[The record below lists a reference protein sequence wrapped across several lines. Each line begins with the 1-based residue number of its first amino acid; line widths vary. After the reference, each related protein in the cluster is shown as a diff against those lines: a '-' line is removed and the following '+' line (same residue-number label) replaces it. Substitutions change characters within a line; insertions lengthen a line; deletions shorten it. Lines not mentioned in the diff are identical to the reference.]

1 MSPKTS
7 APSATDGYWTIQVVN
22 ADRNAAGRRFVCRA
36 LDDFQA
42 QSIAGHLSGS
52 DRGVLGY
59 DYHRIDNPAGLHA
72 RTLGVGQSEAI
83 FDGDTWAAL
92 QSARRGA

>member
-1 MSPKTS
+1 MSRNPS
-7 APSATDGYWTIQVVN
+7 APISTDGYWTIQVVN

-36 LDDFQA
+36 QDDSQA

-59 DYHRIDNPAGLHA
+59 DYHRIDNPIGLHA

-83 FDGDTWAAL
+83 HDGDTWAAL
-92 QSARRGA
+92 QTARRGA